1 MDVKVVLVHP
11 SIEQGFDLEQH
22 DHCPDRI
29 DDLAECGYR
38 HPDFWH
44 DAGQDIRGGH
54 TEYQYGCCD
63 PAI

>member
-1 MDVKVVLVHP
+1 MDMKIVLVHP
-11 SIEQGFDLEQH
+11 PVEEWLYFKKKNH
-22 DHCPDRI
+22 RADRV
-29 DDLAECGYR
+29 DDLPECRYR

-54 TEYQYGCCD
+54 TEYQDGCRD